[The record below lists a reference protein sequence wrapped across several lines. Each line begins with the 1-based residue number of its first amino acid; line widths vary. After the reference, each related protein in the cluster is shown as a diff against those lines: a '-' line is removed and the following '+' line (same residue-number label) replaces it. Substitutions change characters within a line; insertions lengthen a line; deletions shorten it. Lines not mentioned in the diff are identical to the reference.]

1 MHLGLYR
8 RRSSWACER
17 ALFANFALW
26 RPTPRRGNVRP
37 RRRSSRRRRQ
47 RRRQRLRPSVVA
59 RPSSPRCQTRKPDRS
74 LATGLSIRSATG
86 TVRGRRDLGGCKFRA
101 ALRPRSWMALRGEA
115 ACEATEHFALSRA
128 MQAGTR
134 PAIYTG
140 TLKGGSGSGSYH
152 VEGTTCAGAFSAS
165 RSRWRSKLKA
175 WLAGNRPPELGW
187 ARKNDPTRQN
197 PEDSPLLGWD
207 SKS

>member
-1 MHLGLYR
+1 
-8 RRSSWACER
+8 
-17 ALFANFALW
+17 
-26 RPTPRRGNVRP
+26 
-37 RRRSSRRRRQ
+37 
-47 RRRQRLRPSVVA
+47 
-59 RPSSPRCQTRKPDRS
+59 
-74 LATGLSIRSATG
+74 
-86 TVRGRRDLGGCKFRA
+86 
-101 ALRPRSWMALRGEA
+101 
-115 ACEATEHFALSRA
+115 

-175 WLAGNRPPELGW
+175 WLAGNPPTRAWVGPQ
-187 ARKNDPTRQN
+187 NDPTRQN